1 MHDQSKLEYS
11 RQYSESDPRVTYFT
25 PRLAIHKRF
34 PGDSSRPGT
43 RAWVHRDMSAVF
55 SSRSV
60 SLSYGAQN
68 VLDESVLVVHEGDR
82 VGLLGR
88 NGSGKSTF
96 LKIVA
101 GVMEPDSGEI
111 VRRRDLLTGYL
122 PQVFDLDGERT
133 VHANILEGARRI
145 LEWIAEYESAPPSS
159 SRAADLLGWIDH
171 ANGWELE
178 HRIKSLITHLHAP
191 EPDRLVRDLSGGE
204 KRRVALCR
212 ALVEQPDF
220 LILDEPT
227 NHLDTE
233 SITWLE
239 DFLRRYPGAC
249 LFVTHDRYFL
259 DRVATRIVELARG
272 KFTEYDGSYTDYLA
286 ARAERAATE
295 DLQEH
300 KRQRF
305 LKRELEWVRRGPKAR
320 RTKSRDRI
328 DRYYKIAEEDGPEKE
343 LDVELLIP
351 PAPKL
356 ANRVVDLLDVTARV
370 GERTLFSGLTFKL
383 AAGERIGIVGRNGLG
398 KTTLLRLILGE
409 IQPAAGQVE
418 IGART
423 EINYV
428 DQSKLLLD
436 DEKTVYQE
444 AGGGSEWV
452 KLGEESISLRAW
464 LRRFL
469 FTEDRLNT
477 KVRLLSGGERG
488 RLMLAKILRRGGNLL
503 ILDEPTNDLD
513 LATLR
518 VLEEALATF
527 GGSVL
532 AVSHDRYFLNRI
544 CTGILAFEGNEQVR
558 YYVGSYDYY
567 LEMRERGEAELAAPA
582 PAKSS
587 PAIQAAPAAKPRKL
601 KWKEEKELETIEQTI
616 LAAETEVAR
625 LNAMIAEPDFFEKHG
640 GDYQTQQ
647 ANLDAAHKR
656 VARLYERW
664 TELEGIKTGQAG

>member
-1 MHDQSKLEYS
+1 
-11 RQYSESDPRVTYFT
+11 
-25 PRLAIHKRF
+25 
-34 PGDSSRPGT
+34 
-43 RAWVHRDMSAVF
+43 MSAVL
-55 SSRSV
+55 SARSV
-60 SLSYGAQN
+60 SLSYGAEKI
-68 VLDESVLVVHEGDR
+68 LDESSLVIHEGER

-101 GVMEPDSGEI
+101 GVMPPDSGEI
-111 VRRRDLLTGYL
+111 IRRRDLMTGYL

-145 LEWIAEYESAPPSS
+145 LEWVAEYEAAPADSA
-159 SRAADLLGWIDH
+159 RGAELLGLIDH
-171 ANGWELE
+171 ADGWDLE
-178 HRIKSLITHLHAP
+178 HRIKSLMTHLNTP
-191 EPDRLVRDLSGGE
+191 EADRLVAGLSGGE

-212 ALVEQPDF
+212 ALIEQPDF

-272 KFTEYDGSYTDYLA
+272 KFIGYEGNYTDYLT
-286 ARAERAATE
+286 ARAERAASE
-295 DLQEH
+295 DMQEH

-305 LKRELEWVRRGPKAR
+305 LQRELEWVRRGPRAR

-328 DRYYKIAEEDGPEKE
+328 DRYHEMAGQKGPEQE
-343 LDVELLIP
+343 MDVELLIP
-351 PAPKL
+351 TAPKL
-356 ANRVVDLLDVTARV
+356 ANRVVDLLEVTAQV
-370 GERTLFSGLTFKL
+370 GTRTLFSGLTFKL

-398 KTTLLRLILGE
+398 KTTLLRMILGE
-409 IQPAAGQVE
+409 VAPAAGTVE
-418 IGART
+418 VGART

-436 DEKTVYQE
+436 DEKTLWQE
-444 AGGGSEWV
+444 VGQGSEWV
-452 KLGEESISLRAW
+452 KLGEESITLRAW

-469 FTEDRLNT
+469 FTEERLNT
-477 KVRLLSGGERG
+477 KIRLLSGGERS
-488 RLMLAKILRRGGNLL
+488 RVMLAKILRRGGNLL

-518 VLEEALATF
+518 VLEEALAGF

-544 CTGILAFEGNEQVR
+544 CTGILAFEGEGRVR
-558 YYVGSYDYY
+558 YFVGNYDYY
-567 LEMRERGEAELAAPA
+567 LEMREREAGQAEAVQAEAAKAAAAPTG
-582 PAKSS
+582 PKG
-587 PAIQAAPAAKPRKL
+587 RKL
-601 KWKEEKELETIEQTI
+601 KWKEERELESMETTI
-616 LAAETEVAR
+616 LAAEEEVTR
-625 LNAMIAEPDFFEKHG
+625 LEKLFAEPGFYEKHG
-640 GDYQTQQ
+640 SEWERLQGELET
-647 ANLDAAHKR
+647 ARKR
-656 VARLYERW
+656 VAVLYARW
-664 TELEGIKTGQAG
+664 GELEGIKAGK

>member
-1 MHDQSKLEYS
+1 
-11 RQYSESDPRVTYFT
+11 
-25 PRLAIHKRF
+25 
-34 PGDSSRPGT
+34 
-43 RAWVHRDMSAVF
+43 MSAVL
-55 SSRSV
+55 SARSI
-60 SLSYGAQN
+60 SLSYGAEKI
-68 VLDESVLVVHEGDR
+68 LDESALVIHEGER

-101 GVMEPDSGEI
+101 GAMPPDSGEVI
-111 VRRRDLLTGYL
+111 RRRDLMTGYL

-145 LEWIAEYESAPPSS
+145 LEWIAEYEAAPADSA
-159 SRAADLLGWIDH
+159 RGAELLGRIDH
-171 ANGWELE
+171 ADGWDLE
-178 HRIKSLITHLHAP
+178 HRIKSLMTHLSTP
-191 EPDRLVRDLSGGE
+191 EPDRLVKGLSGGE

-212 ALVEQPDF
+212 ALIEQPDF

-259 DRVATRIVELARG
+259 DRVATRIVELTRG
-272 KFTEYDGSYTDYLA
+272 KFIGYEGNYTDYLA
-286 ARAERAATE
+286 ARAERVASE

-305 LKRELEWVRRGPKAR
+305 LQRELEWVRRGPRAR

-328 DRYYKIAEEDGPEKE
+328 DRYYQVAEQDGPEKE
-343 LDVELLIP
+343 MDVELLIP

-370 GERTLFSGLTFKL
+370 GTRTLFSGLTFKL

-398 KTTLLRLILGE
+398 KTTLLRMILGE
-409 IQPAAGQVE
+409 VPAAAGTVE
-418 IGART
+418 VGART

-436 DEKTVYQE
+436 DEKTLWQE
-444 AGGGSEWV
+444 VGGGSEWV
-452 KLGEESISLRAW
+452 KLGEESITLRAW

-469 FTEDRLNT
+469 FTEERLNT
-477 KVRLLSGGERG
+477 KIRLLSGGERS
-488 RLMLAKILRRGGNLL
+488 RVMLAKILRRGGNLL

-518 VLEEALATF
+518 VLEEALAGF

-544 CTGILAFEGNEQVR
+544 CTGILAFEGEGRVR
-558 YYVGSYDYY
+558 YCVGNYDYY
-567 LEMRERGEAELAAPA
+567 LEMRERETGQAVAAQAEAAKAAAP
-582 PAKSS
+582 PAGTK
-587 PAIQAAPAAKPRKL
+587 ARKL
-601 KWKEEKELETIEQTI
+601 KWKEERELEGIEATI
-616 LAAETEVAR
+616 LGAEEEVTR
-625 LNAMIAEPDFFEKHG
+625 LETLFAEPDFFEKHR
-640 GDYQTQQ
+640 GDLQ
-647 ANLDAAHKR
+647 ARQAELDAARKR
-656 VARLYERW
+656 VAGLYARW
-664 TELEGIKTGQAG
+664 AELEGIKAGK

>member
-1 MHDQSKLEYS
+1 M
-11 RQYSESDPRVTYFT
+11 P
-25 PRLAIHKRF
+25 
-34 PGDSSRPGT
+34 
-43 RAWVHRDMSAVF
+43 AVF
-55 SSRSV
+55 SARSV
-60 SLSYGAQN
+60 SVAYGAQKI
-68 VLDESVLVVHEGDR
+68 LDESALVVHEGER

-101 GVMEPDSGEI
+101 GVMQPDSGEI
-111 VRRRDLLTGYL
+111 IRRRDLMTGYL

-145 LEWIAEYESAPPSS
+145 LEWIAEYEAAPASPA
-159 SRAADLLGWIDH
+159 RAADLLGWIDH
-171 ANGWELE
+171 AGGWELE

-191 EPDRLVRDLSGGE
+191 EPERLVADLSGGE

-212 ALVEQPDF
+212 ALIEQPDF

-272 KFTEYDGSYTDYLA
+272 KFIGYEGNYTDYLT
-286 ARAERAATE
+286 ARAERAASE
-295 DLQEH
+295 DMQEH
-300 KRQRF
+300 KRQRY
-305 LKRELEWVRRGPKAR
+305 LKRELEWVRRGPQAR

-328 DRYYKIAEEDGPEKE
+328 DRYYQMAGEEGPEKE
-343 LDVELLIP
+343 MDVDLLIP
-351 PAPKL
+351 TAPKL
-356 ANRVVDLLDVTARV
+356 ANRVVDLLDVTAQM
-370 GERTLFSGLTFKL
+370 GTRTLFSGLTFKL

-398 KTTLLRLILGE
+398 KTTLLRMILGE
-409 IQPAAGQVE
+409 VQPTAGSVE

-436 DEKTVYQE
+436 DEKTVWQE
-444 AGGGSEWV
+444 VGAGSEWV
-452 KLGEESISLRAW
+452 KLGEESITLRAW

-477 KVRLLSGGERG
+477 KVRMLSGGERS
-488 RLMLAKILRRGGNLL
+488 RVMLAKILRRGGNLL

-518 VLEEALATF
+518 VLEEALAGF

-544 CTGILAFEGNEQVR
+544 CTGILAFEGNERVR
-558 YYVGSYDYY
+558 YCVGSYDYY
-567 LEMRERGEAELAAPA
+567 LEMREREAAQSAQPEPTKMALPA
-582 PAKSS
+582 PV
-587 PAIQAAPAAKPRKL
+587 AKPRKL
-601 KWKEEKELETIEQTI
+601 KYKEERELEAMEAAI
-616 LAAETEVAR
+616 LTAETEVTR
-625 LNAMIAEPDFFEKHG
+625 LNALFAEPDFFEKHQ
-640 GDYQTQQ
+640 GDLQAQQ
-647 ANLDAAHKR
+647 ANLDAAQKR
-656 VARLYERW
+656 VAALYARW
-664 TELEGIKTGQAG
+664 AELEGIKTGQSR

>member
-1 MHDQSKLEYS
+1 
-11 RQYSESDPRVTYFT
+11 
-25 PRLAIHKRF
+25 
-34 PGDSSRPGT
+34 
-43 RAWVHRDMSAVF
+43 MSAVF
-55 SSRSV
+55 SARSV
-60 SLSYGAQN
+60 SVSYGAQRI
-68 VLDESVLVVHEGDR
+68 LDESALVVHEGER

-101 GVMEPDSGEI
+101 GVMQPDSGEI
-111 VRRRDLLTGYL
+111 IRRRDLMTGYL
-122 PQVFDLDGERT
+122 PQLFDLDGERT

-145 LEWIAEYESAPPSS
+145 LEWIAEYEAGPANEA
-159 SRAADLLGWIDH
+159 RAGDLLGWIDH
-171 ANGWELE
+171 AGGWELE

-191 EPDRLVRDLSGGE
+191 EPGRLVADLSGGE

-212 ALVEQPDF
+212 ALIEQPDF

-272 KFTEYDGSYTDYLA
+272 KFIGYEGNYTDYLI
-286 ARAERAATE
+286 ARAERAVSE
-295 DLQEH
+295 DMQEH

-305 LKRELEWVRRGPKAR
+305 LRRELEWVRRGPQAR

-328 DRYYKIAEEDGPEKE
+328 DRYYQVADQEGPEKE
-343 LDVELLIP
+343 MDVELLIP

-356 ANRVVDLLDVTARV
+356 ANRVVDLLDVTAQM
-370 GERTLFSGLTFKL
+370 GTRTLFSGLTFKL
-383 AAGERIGIVGRNGLG
+383 EAGERIGIVGRNGLG
-398 KTTLLRLILGE
+398 KTTLLRMILGE
-409 IQPAAGQVE
+409 VIPAAGQVE
-418 IGART
+418 VGART

-436 DEKTVYQE
+436 DEKTLWQE
-444 AGGGSEWV
+444 VGGGSEWV
-452 KLGEESISLRAW
+452 KLGEESITLRAW

-477 KVRLLSGGERG
+477 KIRLLSGGERS
-488 RLMLAKILRRGGNLL
+488 RVMLAKILRRGGNLL

-518 VLEEALATF
+518 VLEEALAGF

-544 CTGILAFEGNEQVR
+544 CTGILAFEGDGRVR
-558 YYVGSYDYY
+558 YCVGNYDYY
-567 LEMRERGEAELAAPA
+567 LEMRERQAGQASEQEPARAPASSVAAPGGGKA
-582 PAKSS
+582 
-587 PAIQAAPAAKPRKL
+587 RKL
-601 KWKEEKELETIEQTI
+601 KWKEERELETMEATI
-616 LAAETEVAR
+616 LEAEEEVGRLERVFAA
-625 LNAMIAEPDFFEKHG
+625 PDFHEKHG
-640 GDYQTQQ
+640 SDAQ
-647 ANLDAAHKR
+647 ALHGNLGAARKR
-656 VARLYERW
+656 VAGLYARW
-664 TELEGIKTGQAG
+664 AELEGIKAGS